1 MDRIT
6 NVKFFPWSIGYN
18 PKEKMTLVV
27 GLSLFIE
34 LISPYLFGKKTLLSI
49 ASADGK
55 PTAVDKASKINPR
68 PGRTRV
74 KVITIQ

>member
-1 MDRIT
+1 
-6 NVKFFPWSIGYN
+6 
-18 PKEKMTLVV
+18 MTLVEV
-27 GLSLFIE
+27 LSLFIE
-34 LISPYLFGKKTLLSI
+34 LIPPYLFVKKSLLSI

-55 PTAVDKASKINPR
+55 PTAVDKASKIKPR